1 MILGNAYQG
10 VGMSVAP
17 SSARRAINLAHS
29 ERVSCRKTR
38 QKFAFSSGR
47 MEMGSCRP
55 DTLPT

>member
-1 MILGNAYQG
+1 
-10 VGMSVAP
+10 
-17 SSARRAINLAHS
+17 
-29 ERVSCRKTR
+29 VSCRKTR